1 MEYFSTQRTLPKW
14 KPTEYVKNSV
24 TLPEDY
30 LEDLTCQLEKSYDQD
45 ISPQAVITV
54 KEEVA
59 LALVREEEEE
69 TSSKGG
75 ELIREV
81 NASLEA
87 ELNAV
92 FTVPEE
98 ETPNRGKLSEA
109 TRWKPG
115 ILEQILS
122 EISQFFE
129 RNNTFFYQVLGEKL
143 TDDIYKY
150 IEELKATPNQESL
163 KNLIGSL
170 HGVNR
175 NLTAQYVTL
184 NNRHADQDEIRQNI
198 SIRTGISAFIGRTNT
213 LQIEVTRR
221 ETTEKNT
228 QSTQGSPV
236 REKLSERTSFLNTL
250 LSTVKEAISWWEL
263 SKEEIQN
270 YMDMFTWMAE
280 MWPDRE
286 VDIRGVVHELEI
298 LL

>member
-1 MEYFSTQRTLPKW
+1 MEYSTQRTLPLW
-14 KPTEYVKNSV
+14 RSTEYTENPV
-24 TLPEDY
+24 TPHKDY
-30 LEDLTCQLEKSYDQD
+30 DAEDLAGQLEESYDHD
-45 ISPQAVITV
+45 NSPQTVVTV

-59 LALVREEEEE
+59 LALDREEEEP
-69 TSSKGG
+69 SSRGG
-75 ELIREV
+75 ELIRGA
-81 NASLEA
+81 NALLEA
-87 ELNAV
+87 ELNVV
-92 FTVPEE
+92 FTVPKEK
-98 ETPNRGKLSEA
+98 TPNPGKLSEV

-122 EISQFFE
+122 KISQFFE
-129 RNNTFFYQVLGEKL
+129 ENNTFFYQVLGEKL
-143 TDDIYKY
+143 TDNIYEY
-150 IEELKATPNQESL
+150 IEELKTAPNQESL
-163 KNLIGSL
+163 ENLIESL
-170 HGVNR
+170 HGVSR
-175 NLTAQYVTL
+175 KLTAQYVIL
-184 NNRHADQDEIRQNI
+184 QNRYADQNEILQNVQMRIDI
-198 SIRTGISAFIGRTNT
+198 STFIGRTNT

-250 LSTVKEAISWWEL
+250 LSTVGEAISWWEL